1 MNHEQT
7 AKLVRLI
14 GACCPAQNLDEYTS
28 DIWQPIL
35 ADITLEDAQQALI
48 ELARTAAFISPADI
62 IAKVQKTA
70 NDRIQRVGD
79 LTPPAGLSQPY
90 ERMWLKDVRRQI
102 AQGIPPH
109 IAIQQTNHDI
119 GIQDGIHDRELS
131 TN

>member
-14 GACCPAQNLDEYTS
+14 GACCPAQKLDEYTS

-35 ADITLEDAQQALI
+35 QDITLEEAQQALI

-62 IAKVQKTA
+62 IARVQKLH
-70 NDRIQRVGD
+70 NDRIEKAGE

-90 ERMWLKDVRRQI
+90 ERIWLKNVRKEI
-102 AQGIPPH
+102 ARGMTPREA
-109 IAIQQTNHDI
+109 IAITNHDL
-119 GIQDGIHDRELS
+119 GIQEGLHDRELTTS
-131 TN
+131 